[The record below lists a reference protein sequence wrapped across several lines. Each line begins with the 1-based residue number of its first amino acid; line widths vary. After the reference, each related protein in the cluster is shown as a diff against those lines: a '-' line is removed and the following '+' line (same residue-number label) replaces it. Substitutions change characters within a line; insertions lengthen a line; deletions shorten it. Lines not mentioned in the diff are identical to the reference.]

1 MEKKIGIIL
10 TAMLVLNIVDGD
22 FKEFSVLNIVK
33 VILYVIC
40 FAMLIKRAR
49 KENK

>member
-22 FKEFSVLNIVK
+22 FKELSILNIVK
-33 VILYVIC
+33 AILYVIC
-40 FAMLIKRAR
+40 FAMLIKRAGEE
-49 KENK
+49 KK